1 MLLTA
6 IKCDKVE
13 FLPQQTPYMPAL
25 ILSLYYAFFLVEEAG
40 FSLHSPVRTS
50 LPLVANSSSTPPP
63 THTYNSVTSK
73 SKNTGVPK
81 GTTQRCSALLHREL
95 RTLREGTEPQQP
107 LLRFSHGAMQ
117 LPQLFRAH
125 NFQRNRGRRCA

>member
-50 LPLVANSSSTPPP
+50 LPLVANSSSTLPL
-63 THTYNSVTSK
+63 HTLTNQSL
-73 SKNTGVPK
+73 PRAR
-81 GTTQRCSALLHREL
+81 TQ
-95 RTLREGTEPQQP
+95 G
-107 LLRFSHGAMQ
+107 
-117 LPQLFRAH
+117 
-125 NFQRNRGRRCA
+125 FQRSQLSFTRNSELSRREPSHSNHY